1 MYSTWGTWPKVYLFS
16 KYKADKLRWPKKVIM
31 NFNNIKTEYLNNLFV
46 FNKNCNISNITLK
59 THRLMGCTFGK
70 IGLCN

>member
-1 MYSTWGTWPKVYLFS
+1 
-16 KYKADKLRWPKKVIM
+16 M
-31 NFNNIKTEYLNNLFV
+31 NFNNIKTEYMNNLFV

-59 THRLMGCTFGK
+59 THLLMGCTFGK